1 MVQIYS
7 ANFRCK
13 STLFEAIKTLL
24 TQTYNHRWQ
33 IYLAIIKKLQSTYK
47 QDVFGIFWSIIM
59 PIIPMTIY
67 IALAHI
73 KVFKTVENMPFVFYI
88 AIGMTIWL
96 LMTTTIHGVL
106 LSIKAEKSIL
116 TTSNF
121 PIFPIMLS
129 KLGEVFYETIIRFFV
144 IAIIV
149 FYFNV
154 NINLISILLALL
166 SLIPA
171 IIFALGVGIILSL
184 FDILIQD
191 IRRVTLL
198 LLRYG
203 LFVSSVIFPFPEE
216 GIIAIVNQFNIFNT
230 FVNATRSILYTGTIE
245 HMALYISTS
254 IFAIIVF
261 IIASK
266 LLYSLEYKIR
276 SYL

>member
-1 MVQIYS
+1 
-7 ANFRCK
+7 
-13 STLFEAIKTLL
+13 
-24 TQTYNHRWQ
+24 
-33 IYLAIIKKLQSTYK
+33 
-47 QDVFGIFWSIIM
+47 
-59 PIIPMTIY
+59 
-67 IALAHI
+67 
-73 KVFKTVENMPFVFYI
+73 
-88 AIGMTIWL
+88 
-96 LMTTTIHGVL
+96 
-106 LSIKAEKSIL
+106 
-116 TTSNF
+116 
-121 PIFPIMLS
+121 MLS

-154 NINLISILLALL
+154 NINLISILLALI

-184 FDILIQD
+184 LDILIQD

-230 FVNATRSILYTGTIE
+230 FVNATRNILYTGTIE

-254 IFAIIVF
+254 IFGIIIF